1 MTVEDD
7 VRQMLA
13 RRAGDVEPGPD
24 GWNRIEERLDEL
36 PSGTHRRPSPR
47 RLLVLVA
54 AAAVALGGVALTLRP
69 DQDQTNFV
77 ATGSAL
83 AGDGGDAGHGGSDS
97 GTPAA
102 EAATT
107 TTIPTDASPFVAPTF
122 PVAPAPPGAP
132 QLLSATAVITERQG
146 TYGQGTITVTFDRPV
161 ELSGVDTLIAM
172 RLVVFEDDP
181 TCANPNGNSH
191 EVISGNG
198 TPTLTLDA
206 SSLKAPTTYIQIVMG
221 FVRSV
226 ESGVENTTTPCTAVP
241 TSG

>member
-13 RRAGDVEPGPD
+13 RRAGDVEPAPD
-24 GWNRIEERLDEL
+24 GWDRIEERLDEL
-36 PSGTHRRPSPR
+36 PSGAPRRPPPR

-83 AGDGGDAGHGGSDS
+83 VGDGGDA
-97 GTPAA
+97 
-102 EAATT
+102 ATT
-107 TTIPTDASPFVAPTF
+107 TTTTDVPAFAPPTF
-122 PVAPAPPGAP
+122 PVVPPPPGAP
-132 QLLSATAVITERQG
+132 RLMSATAVITERQG
-146 TYGQGTITVTFDRPV
+146 TYAQGTITVTFDQPV
-161 ELSGVDTLIAM
+161 EMSGEDTLIAM

-181 TCANPNGNSH
+181 TCAGPDGNSH

-206 SSLKAPTTYIQIVMG
+206 SSLKAPTTYIQIVSG

-226 ESGVENTTTPCTAVP
+226 ESGVENTSTPCTAVP